1 VELFIAFATDDGDT
15 FNDDHFGMAR
25 FFHIYKFSRGGEEFI
40 ETRKNAR
47 YQEDETIRHG
57 DPEKAQAVSSVL
69 KDIDV
74 IVGRKMGPN
83 IFRLLKKYVCVVNKT
98 AFIHDAIVQVHENMK
113 KIMEEK
119 EKGEDR
125 KHIVLR
131 P

>member
-1 VELFIAFATDDGDT
+1 MELFIAFATDDGDN

-25 FFHIYKFSRGGEEFI
+25 LFHIYTFSRGREEFI

-47 YQEDETIRHG
+47 YQEDETLRHG

-83 IFRLLKKYVCVVNKT
+83 IVRLLKKYVCIVIKT
-98 AFIHDAIVQVHENMK
+98 TSINDAIVQIHKNMK
-113 KIMEEK
+113 KIMEQK
-119 EKGEDR
+119 GKGEDR